1 MRYMT
6 KEWYDRM
13 QKTDVACG
21 IKIDENADK
30 YSEDDF
36 NKLYELTK
44 NSALFRSFSQ
54 KGFEK
59 QFQGMIN
66 HLKRKLPSS
75 ILNDIK
81 DIRILALGYATSDVY
96 NKIKEYSDN
105 NKNYV
110 EKMMEDYNQEFEKQF
125 STNKPQF
132 LEKFSFHDSNIIK
145 TEKVNNDL
153 ILHLD
158 NEYSFTSVNKIVFK
172 DATII
177 KSDCTLKEEWLCWL
191 YEEIYKISNGYEIHI
206 LLRDDNLYDLVIQC
220 SDVILY
226 E

>member
-6 KEWYDRM
+6 KEWYNRM

-30 YSEDDF
+30 YSEEDF
-36 NKLYELTK
+36 KKLYELTK
-44 NSALFRSFSQ
+44 NSALFRDFSQ
-54 KGFEK
+54 ESFE
-59 QFQGMIN
+59 QQIQGGIYFF
-66 HLKRKLPSS
+66 KRKLPSS
-75 ILNDIK
+75 ILDNIK
-81 DIRILALGYATSDVY
+81 DIRILALGYATSETY

-105 NKNYV
+105 NENYV
-110 EKMMEDYNQEFEKQF
+110 EKMMNDYDKVFEQQF
-125 STNKPQF
+125 STNKPDF
-132 LEKFSFHDSNIIK
+132 LENFSFHDSDIIK
-145 TEKVNNDL
+145 TEKINNDL

-158 NEYSFTSVNKIVFK
+158 NEYSFTNVNKIVFK

-177 KSDCTLKEEWLCWL
+177 KSDCPLKEERLCWL
-191 YEEIYKISNGYEIHI
+191 YNEVYKINDGYEIHI
-206 LLRDDNLYDLVIQC
+206 LLRDDDLYDLVIQC